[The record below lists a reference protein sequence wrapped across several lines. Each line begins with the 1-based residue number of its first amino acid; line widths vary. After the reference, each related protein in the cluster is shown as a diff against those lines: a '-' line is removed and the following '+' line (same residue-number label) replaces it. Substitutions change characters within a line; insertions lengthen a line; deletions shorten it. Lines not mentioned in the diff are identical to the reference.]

1 MGNRP
6 AAKLLNAL
14 LYRYS
19 IRKEHKDDAENI
31 NGVRQSRGQEPDQ
44 DTTYRIYRKQSQ
56 LVDDMCGEMTEK
68 TLHDV
73 AVPML
78 QFLGYL
84 DIEED
89 LKSNCY
95 IVNLEGV
102 TEALSHYDSKEGLSP
117 QLEKFLIE
125 HMQLEKFLITSEEI
139 KAALVNKKNF
149 QLQLEKVLIRNRNI
163 SNCKRGRKPRSE
175 AGSDGNP
182 KPPKNIRDNK
192 EKERKST
199 PSVPPVES
207 SSPSTPSF
215 SHSSSADQDET
226 GSHIATADTRNE
238 DLGETKNPEARAISN
253 VPPSSFSEEEK
264 QEVQRIAGYW
274 KRLGFTKLGGPGHW
288 LALSEHIHSFE
299 DMESLFKH
307 TQFEIRD
314 KPNNRVYP
322 GNLVD
327 HLDGWKQK
335 RMPIPFEQKREQ
347 RITVGNK
354 HLQSFNSQA
363 RY

>member
-1 MGNRP
+1 
-6 AAKLLNAL
+6 
-14 LYRYS
+14 
-19 IRKEHKDDAENI
+19 
-31 NGVRQSRGQEPDQ
+31 
-44 DTTYRIYRKQSQ
+44 
-56 LVDDMCGEMTEK
+56 MCGEMTEK

-73 AVPML
+73 AIPML
-78 QFLGYL
+78 QLLGYL

-89 LKSNCY
+89 LKSNHY
-95 IVNLEGV
+95 ILHVDRV
-102 TEALSHYDSKEGLSP
+102 TAALNQYDPKKQLTP
-117 QLEKFLIE
+117 QLEKFLIGN
-125 HMQLEKFLITSEEI
+125 MQLEKFLITSEEL
-139 KAALVNKKNF
+139 KVSLVNKKNF
-149 QLQLEKVLIRNRNI
+149 QSQLEKVLIQNRNI
-163 SNCKRGRKPRSE
+163 SNCKRGRKPRTE
-175 AGSDGNP
+175 DGSDGNP
-182 KPPKNIRDNK
+182 KPPKSNRDIKSKK
-192 EKERKST
+192 ESAS
-199 PSVPPVES
+199 SVPPVES
-207 SSPSTPSF
+207 SSPVAPSF
-215 SHSSSADQDET
+215 SHSSSAQQDDT
-226 GSHIATADTRNE
+226 ASHIATADTGNE
-238 DLGETKNPEARAISN
+238 DPVETKNLEAKTISN
-253 VPPSSFSEEEK
+253 TPPSSFSEEEK

-288 LALSEHIHSFE
+288 LTLSEHIHSFE